1 MGGGSRRAREAS
13 TSSAAATS
21 SGVTADCPGGVVYR
35 LPLLTQVQTYR
46 CAALSVAKGHNR
58 SSVLFN
64 VNFGF
69 VRWLDRQN
77 ELEQRPALAVR

>member
-1 MGGGSRRAREAS
+1 MRSSEFVANGSR
-13 TSSAAATS
+13 TT
-21 SGVTADCPGGVVYR
+21 DLPCPRNVR
-35 LPLLTQVQTYR
+35 FSPRKRPNR
-46 CAALSVAKGHNR
+46 CVALSGETGHNR
-58 SSVLFN
+58 SSVQFN